1 MAARIFVVSGDDSH
15 RSRLID
21 VLSGAG
27 YRTSGAATF
36 AEAKQ
41 VLGSSSADLVIAEER
56 LGAFNGLHVIVLGRA
71 VHPDMK
77 AIVMTAQRDP
87 ALETD
92 ARRLNVDCVVE
103 SADPEEWL
111 ESVSRTLDA
120 ATPCAGPTIHRR
132 AAQLRVGYPVI
143 TCDHLV
149 TTGWLESNHLLCGVS
164 QRRFADV
171 R

>member
-15 RSRLID
+15 RSRLIN

-41 VLGSSSADLVIAEER
+41 VLGQSTADLVIAEER

-71 VHPDMK
+71 YRPDLK
-77 AIVMTAQRDP
+77 AIVMTAQKDA

-92 ARRLNVDCVVE
+92 ARRLNVDCVVD
-103 SADPEEWL
+103 SADAEEWL
-111 ESVSRTLDA
+111 ESVSRMLDIA
-120 ATPCAGPTIHRR
+120 MPAAGPTIH
-132 AAQLRVGYPVI
+132 
-143 TCDHLV
+143 
-149 TTGWLESNHLLCGVS
+149 
-164 QRRFADV
+164 
-171 R
+171 

>member
-1 MAARIFVVSGDDSH
+1 MTARIFVVSADDDH
-15 RSRLID
+15 RSKLID

-27 YRTSGAATF
+27 YRTTGAATF

-71 VHPDMK
+71 HRPDLK
-77 AIVMTAQRDP
+77 AIVMTAHKDA

-92 ARRLNVDCVVE
+92 ARLLNVDCVVE

-120 ATPCAGPTIHRR
+120 ARPCVGPTIH
-132 AAQLRVGYPVI
+132 
-143 TCDHLV
+143 
-149 TTGWLESNHLLCGVS
+149 
-164 QRRFADV
+164 
-171 R
+171 

>member
-1 MAARIFVVSGDDSH
+1 MAARFFVVSGDESH

-27 YRTSGAATF
+27 YRTSGVATF

-41 VLGSSSADLVIAEER
+41 ILGSSSADLVIAEER

-71 VHPDMK
+71 VHPDLK

-120 ATPCAGPTIHRR
+120 GMPCIAGPTIH
-132 AAQLRVGYPVI
+132 
-143 TCDHLV
+143 
-149 TTGWLESNHLLCGVS
+149 
-164 QRRFADV
+164 
-171 R
+171 

>member
-1 MAARIFVVSGDDSH
+1 MLNGDSTHLMIFPTNPGRRTETMAARIFVVSGDESH

-71 VHPDMK
+71 VRPDLK
-77 AIVMTAQRDP
+77 AIVMTAQKD
-87 ALETD
+87 AAVET
-92 ARRLNVDCVVE
+92 AERLVNFICVVE
-103 SADPEEWL
+103 SAVPEEWL

-120 ATPCAGPTIHRR
+120 A
-132 AAQLRVGYPVI
+132 
-143 TCDHLV
+143 
-149 TTGWLESNHLLCGVS
+149 
-164 QRRFADV
+164 
-171 R
+171 

>member
-1 MAARIFVVSGDDSH
+1 MAARIFVVSADDSH
-15 RSRLID
+15 RSRLMD

-71 VHPDMK
+71 HRPDLK
-77 AIVMTAQRDP
+77 AIVMTAQKDA

-92 ARRLNVDCVVE
+92 ARRLNVDCMVE
-103 SADPEEWL
+103 SSDPEEWL

-120 ATPCAGPTIHRR
+120 DMPHVGPTIH
-132 AAQLRVGYPVI
+132 
-143 TCDHLV
+143 
-149 TTGWLESNHLLCGVS
+149 
-164 QRRFADV
+164 
-171 R
+171 

>member
-1 MAARIFVVSGDDSH
+1 MSAKIFVVSGDDSH

-41 VLGSSSADLVIAEER
+41 VLGSSSADLVITEER

-71 VHPDMK
+71 HRPDLK
-77 AIVMTAQRDP
+77 AIVMTAQKDA

-111 ESVSRTLDA
+111 LSVSKTLEAGMA
-120 ATPCAGPTIHRR
+120 AGGPTIH
-132 AAQLRVGYPVI
+132 
-143 TCDHLV
+143 
-149 TTGWLESNHLLCGVS
+149 
-164 QRRFADV
+164 
-171 R
+171 

>member
-27 YRTSGAATF
+27 YRTTGAATF

-41 VLGSSSADLVIAEER
+41 MLGSSSADLVIAEER
-56 LGAFNGLHVIVLGRA
+56 LGAFNGLHVIVLGRSYR
-71 VHPDMK
+71 PDLK
-77 AIVMTAQRDP
+77 AIVMTTQKDA

-103 SADPEEWL
+103 TADEEEWL

-120 ATPCAGPTIHRR
+120 ALPCAGPTIH
-132 AAQLRVGYPVI
+132 
-143 TCDHLV
+143 
-149 TTGWLESNHLLCGVS
+149 
-164 QRRFADV
+164 
-171 R
+171 

>member
-41 VLGSSSADLVIAEER
+41 VLGQSTADLVIAEER

-71 VHPDMK
+71 YRPDLK
-77 AIVMTAQRDP
+77 AIVMTAQKDA

-92 ARRLNVDCVVE
+92 ARRLNVDCVVD
-103 SADPEEWL
+103 SADAEEWL
-111 ESVSRTLDA
+111 ESVSRMLDVAMPA
-120 ATPCAGPTIHRR
+120 AAPTIH
-132 AAQLRVGYPVI
+132 
-143 TCDHLV
+143 
-149 TTGWLESNHLLCGVS
+149 
-164 QRRFADV
+164 
-171 R
+171 

>member
-41 VLGSSSADLVIAEER
+41 MLGSSSADLVIAEER
-56 LGAFNGLHVIVLGRA
+56 LGAFNGLHVIVFGRA
-71 VHPDMK
+71 HRPDLK
-77 AIVMTAQRDP
+77 AIVMTAQKDA

-103 SADPEEWL
+103 SADAEEWL
-111 ESVSRTLDA
+111 QSVSRTLDPA
-120 ATPCAGPTIHRR
+120 RACAGPTIH
-132 AAQLRVGYPVI
+132 
-143 TCDHLV
+143 
-149 TTGWLESNHLLCGVS
+149 
-164 QRRFADV
+164 
-171 R
+171 

>member
-15 RSRLID
+15 RSRLMD

-41 VLGSSSADLVIAEER
+41 LLGSSSADLVIAEER
-56 LGAFNGLHVIVLGRA
+56 LGAFNGLHVIVLGRSYR
-71 VHPDMK
+71 PDMK
-77 AIVMTAQRDP
+77 AIVMTAQKDV

-103 SADPEEWL
+103 SSDPEEWL
-111 ESVSRTLDA
+111 ESVSRTLDGDW
-120 ATPCAGPTIHRR
+120 PSAGPTIH
-132 AAQLRVGYPVI
+132 
-143 TCDHLV
+143 
-149 TTGWLESNHLLCGVS
+149 
-164 QRRFADV
+164 
-171 R
+171 

>member
-1 MAARIFVVSGDDSH
+1 MAARIFVVSADDSQ

-27 YRTSGAATF
+27 YRASGAASF

-71 VHPDMK
+71 YRPDLK
-77 AIVMTAQRDP
+77 AIVITAQRYE

-103 SADPEEWL
+103 SADPDEWL

-120 ATPCAGPTIHRR
+120 DMPYAGPTIH
-132 AAQLRVGYPVI
+132 
-143 TCDHLV
+143 
-149 TTGWLESNHLLCGVS
+149 
-164 QRRFADV
+164 
-171 R
+171 

>member
-1 MAARIFVVSGDDSH
+1 MAARIFVVSGDDNY

-27 YRTSGAATF
+27 YRTSGVATF

-71 VHPDMK
+71 YRPDLK
-77 AIVMTAQRDP
+77 AIVMTAQKDE

-103 SADPEEWL
+103 SADEEEWL

-120 ATPCAGPTIHRR
+120 TLPCTGPTIH
-132 AAQLRVGYPVI
+132 
-143 TCDHLV
+143 
-149 TTGWLESNHLLCGVS
+149 
-164 QRRFADV
+164 
-171 R
+171 

>member
-1 MAARIFVVSGDDSH
+1 MAAKIFVVSGDDGH
-15 RSRLID
+15 RLRLIN

-27 YRTSGAATF
+27 YRASGAATF

-71 VHPDMK
+71 HRPDLK
-77 AIVMTAQRDP
+77 AIVMTAHRDP

-103 SADPEEWL
+103 TANAAEWL
-111 ESVSRTLDA
+111 ESVSRTLDE
-120 ATPCAGPTIHRR
+120 TPALDETWDCVSSTIH
-132 AAQLRVGYPVI
+132 
-143 TCDHLV
+143 
-149 TTGWLESNHLLCGVS
+149 
-164 QRRFADV
+164 
-171 R
+171 